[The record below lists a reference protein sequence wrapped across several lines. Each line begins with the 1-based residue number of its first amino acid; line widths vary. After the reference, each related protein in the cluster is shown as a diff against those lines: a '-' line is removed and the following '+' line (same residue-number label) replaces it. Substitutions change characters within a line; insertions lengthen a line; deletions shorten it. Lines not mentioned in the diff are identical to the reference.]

1 MVVVPSLLK
10 MIMNADG
17 DGPQG
22 CSFHEGGFPFPQR
35 FVAFISDGSTF

>member
-1 MVVVPSLLK
+1 MVPSLLM

-22 CSFHEGGFPFPQR
+22 CSLYEGGFPFSQR
-35 FVAFISDGSTF
+35 FVAFIPDGSTF